1 MKANAGL
8 CVAPRA
14 GIGGAV
20 IIWRVIHII
29 SHSRRQVTC
38 LLSFWRFLKRAAKE
52 TSQRVNVNHAT
63 IKLAACQLAL
73 EKKIAHGG
81 HPVLRWMADNIFIR
95 TDSAGKSR
103 RARRSP

>member
-8 CVAPRA
+8 CVSRA
-14 GIGGAV
+14 AEIGGAV

-38 LLSFWRFLKRAAKE
+38 LLLFWRFLKRAADE
-52 TSQRVNVNHAT
+52 ISQKFNVNHAT